1 MEARTIMPA
10 RLLERC
16 ASRAT
21 RLPRAAKAWIAL
33 TTDALAMPVA
43 LFLTMALKRG
53 SMADAAQVPISLYIA
68 AALLPAG
75 VLAAFR
81 TYRAVFRFIS
91 SGALFRSALAVL
103 VSSVLLVAFNAVVL
117 RSAVSVNAIVIFTAF
132 ALLYIVGSRALA
144 REWLYLRRGQK
155 ERILIYGAGVAGAQ
169 LVGTLRDSGQ
179 YVPVAFV
186 DGDGSLK
193 GRMIAG
199 IRVHS
204 ASELPQLIHRER
216 ITSVLLAIPSC
227 SRRQRQLILKSLEP
241 YPVHVRTVPDISDI
255 VAGHASVADL
265 REVEPSDLLEREPVI
280 PNDSLLQACIRGKV
294 VMVSGAGGSIGSELC
309 RQILR
314 LAPARLLL
322 LEMSEP
328 ALYHIDREL
337 RAIAVAQKVQIDIVP
352 LLGNAHHRNRV
363 REIMQQYRVQSV
375 YHAAAYK
382 HVPIVEQN
390 IVEGI
395 HNNVFSTWYLAE
407 AALESRVETFVLISS
422 DKAVNPTNVMG
433 ATKRFAE
440 LTLQALQRRSTATRF
455 CMVRFGNVLESSG
468 SVVPLFR
475 EQIKQGGPV
484 TVTHRDVI
492 RYFMT
497 IPEASQLVLQA
508 SAMGHGGDVFV
519 LDMGKPLRIED
530 LARRMIHLMGLSVRD
545 ASNPDGDVEI
555 VYTGLRPAE
564 KLYEELLI
572 GGNVTGTEHPMIM
585 RAMEPHLSWAELKE
599 ILAEMLEALDGFDCV
614 RARELLIR
622 TVGEYRPDSSIQDLV
637 WRQSQPA
644 EPELANVTHIH
655 AHRARTARLPS
666 ESSSI
671 GAEHTEG
678 TDKLGEQQL
687 LQ

>member
-1 MEARTIMPA
+1 MPT

-21 RLPRAAKAWIAL
+21 RLPRAAKSWIAL
-33 TTDALAMPVA
+33 TADAAAIPVA
-43 LFLTMALKRG
+43 LLAATMLDRG
-53 SMADAAQVPISLYIA
+53 SQFAATPAALWMYA
-68 AALLPAG
+68 AASLLTIGSLTLFGAYG
-75 VLAAFR
+75 
-81 TYRAVFRFIS
+81 AVFRFIAPIAQFKS
-91 SGALFRSALAVL
+91 AAAVIAASAALAAL
-103 VSSVLLVAFNAVVL
+103 NFSILPQKVSIECV
-117 RSAVSVNAIVIFTAF
+117 IIFTAF
-132 ALLYIVGSRALA
+132 ALLYIVASRALV
-144 REWLYLRRGQK
+144 REWLYYRKRGSK
-155 ERILIYGAGVAGAQ
+155 ERIAIYGAGVAGAQ
-169 LVGTLRDSGQ
+169 VVGALRDSGQ
-179 YVPVAFV
+179 YISVAFI
-186 DGDGSLK
+186 DADRSLNA
-193 GRMIAG
+193 RMIAG
-199 IRVHS
+199 IRVH
-204 ASELPQLIHRER
+204 APEDLPQLIERER
-216 ITSVLLAIPSC
+216 ITSVLLAIPAC

-255 VAGHASVADL
+255 VAGTASVADL
-265 REVEPSDLLEREPVI
+265 REVDSSDLLEREPVM
-280 PNDSLLQACIRGKV
+280 PDDSLLQACIRGKV

-309 RQILR
+309 RQIVR
-314 LAPARLLL
+314 LGPARLLL

-337 RAIAVAQKVQIDIVP
+337 RAVAVAQGLQTDIVP

-395 HNNVFSTWYLAE
+395 HNNVFSTWHLAE
-407 AALESRVETFVLISS
+407 AALEARVETFVLISS

-440 LTLQALQRRSTATRF
+440 LTLQALQGRSTVTRF

-475 EQIKQGGPV
+475 EQIKRGGPV

-519 LDMGKPLRIED
+519 LDMGQPLRIED
-530 LARRMIHLMGLSVRD
+530 LARRMINLMGLSVRE
-545 ASNPDGDVEI
+545 ASNPDGDIEI
-555 VYTGLRPAE
+555 IYTGLRPAE

-572 GGNVTGTEHPMIM
+572 GSNVTGTEHPMIM
-585 RAMEPHLSWAELKE
+585 RAIEPHMPWAELSA
-599 ILAEMLEALDGFDCV
+599 ILSEMLEALDNFDCG
-614 RARELLIR
+614 RARAMLMR
-622 TVGEYRPDSSIQDLV
+622 TVSEYRPESGIQDLV
-637 WRQSQPA
+637 WLQAQQNDLDATNIRRW
-644 EPELANVTHIH
+644 NGTRM
-655 AHRARTARLPS
+655 RAASRRGMP
-666 ESSSI
+666 SSSSMDAAGI
-671 GAEHTEG
+671 LDGLAAR
-678 TDKLGEQQL
+678 DQQA
-687 LQ
+687 Q